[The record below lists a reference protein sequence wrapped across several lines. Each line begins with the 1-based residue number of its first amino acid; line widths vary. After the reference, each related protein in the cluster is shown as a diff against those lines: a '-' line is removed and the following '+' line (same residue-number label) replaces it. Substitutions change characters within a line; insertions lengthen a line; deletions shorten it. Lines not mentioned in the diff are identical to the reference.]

1 MPESE
6 VARLRRQI
14 ELECQAMKLALEGYA
29 AVSNHK
35 VINHRYKMLGEYQEQ
50 LEPLVG
56 EQEAQRIVF
65 DTYHEV
71 VG

>member
-1 MPESE
+1 MAQSE
-6 VARLRRQI
+6 VAHLMQQI
-14 ELECQAMKLALEGYA
+14 ELECQAMRLALEGFA
-29 AVSNHK
+29 IVSNHNAISHK
-35 VINHRYKMLGEYQEQ
+35 YDALGRYQEQ

-56 EQEAQRIVF
+56 EQEAQRIIF